1 MRFSLVLATVG
12 RVDEVEWF
20 LEALCS
26 QTHRNFELIVV
37 DQNNDERLM
46 PILATYQERYRI
58 LHTRCEPG
66 LSRARNVGLP
76 YITGEVV
83 AFPDD
88 DCWYPPEL
96 LDRVAVILAENQQ
109 IAGITGRLVDEHGR
123 SGTARFDKEPGLLNQ
138 ANAWQRVAS
147 ITIFLRTQVV
157 EAIGEFDENLGVGAG
172 TGWEGGEDIDY
183 ALRAVEAGFKVYY
196 RPDIHVFH
204 PSPPEHNNYPK
215 LADRAYRYGVGIG
228 RVWRKHN
235 YPFWLVLYYL
245 ARPIG
250 GIFLSLVQDYEGK
263 ARYHFAAF
271 RGRLRG
277 WLFG

>member
-1 MRFSLVLATVG
+1 
-12 RVDEVEWF
+12 
-20 LEALCS
+20 LEHVA
-26 QTHRNFELIVV
+26 
-37 DQNNDERLM
+37 
-46 PILATYQERYRI
+46 RI
-58 LHTRCEPG
+58 LNDNWQ
-66 LSRARNVGLP
+66 L
-76 YITGEVV
+76 
-83 AFPDD
+83 
-88 DCWYPPEL
+88 
-96 LDRVAVILAENQQ
+96 
-109 IAGITGRLVDEHGR
+109 AGITGRLVDEQGR

-147 ITIFLRTQVV
+147 ITIFFRTQVV

-183 ALRAVEAGFKVYY
+183 ALRAVEAGYTVYY
-196 RPDIHVFH
+196 RPDIRVFH
-204 PSPPEHNNYPK
+204 PSPPEPNNYLK
-215 LADRAYRYGVGIG
+215 LADRAYKYGVGIG

-250 GIFLSLVQDYEGK
+250 GMFLSIVQGHEGK